1 MVEPSLRSQAERGS
15 ESMWSECLPVPSGAL
30 EEETDLIEAEAFDFM
45 SQATKGVTLPAFE
58 DEYEEFLI
66 ALGRRIKQ
74 LRNERGLSLRDMVVL
89 HGYHDSQW
97 RRMERGGAGNVQS
110 LLKIARAFQI
120 SLSELL
126 EGLGEYPTTSIKD

>member
-1 MVEPSLRSQAERGS
+1 
-15 ESMWSECLPVPSGAL
+15 
-30 EEETDLIEAEAFDFM
+30 M
-45 SQATKGVTLPAFE
+45 SQVTKGVALPAIE

-74 LRNERGLSLRDMVVL
+74 LRKERGLSLRDMVVL
-89 HGYHDSQW
+89 HGYHESGW

-120 SLSELL
+120 SLSVLL
-126 EGLGEYPTTSIKD
+126 DGLGEYPTTSIKDVKKHTAKTTKVVKGRPS